1 MKGFFEKLKPK
12 KPTDETHKTD
22 QPTIVSSKSDGFLY
36 DKPLPAVVS
45 TATIIDARSADYDK
59 LAKPTIRPSG
69 PKRPPYKSQATSKP
83 ATTNIGRAGATLA
96 EKASAGERRP
106 GSPHVAQTEVAED
119 TSASRELKVPT
130 DGNNSPKQVALSVS
144 GLSESQPDNDI
155 LQADPS
161 ESTRAGT
168 CKDLRP
174 SAMITSETPPNQEA
188 LTTPPVQ
195 PRDVQEAVTTTLTT
209 TTTTV
214 PSLPPAPVPV
224 PVRLSSGRE
233 QLFAA
238 KLKDLNIGQSGFITF
253 PEFLQLCPRV
263 GLDEESYKSL
273 QMLFR
278 RLDDDFDGRIA
289 IRCLREGLSE
299 PSKLL
304 PWRPTL
310 SRDQVLHD
318 FAVPIEN
325 DILFR
330 SLDEDNTGLVRGTDV
345 VRFWQK
351 HSIKDPVAMLESLG
365 FSENAAINR
374 TVLAKALENAM
385 QSEGLSS
392 STTFATAVSAMN
404 EIEYLRNAE
413 SRQKREL
420 EIKAEEIQHLLN
432 VVNNLE
438 KNRLDDRE
446 KLLDSE
452 KRCVRTVKELES
464 CKASM
469 RQMEHELSR
478 LRAAQALKS
487 HGFVNEDIAQLT
499 ELKRNLEKEIE
510 EMRASRQLD
519 EQFAKKVEQLSSTS
533 DKIAFDLFRKNEAYS
548 AIQEAVASIKKAE
561 NERLLA
567 EQKHNEIL
575 QAANDRLQKEVAD
588 LTSSYREQTKRLE
601 ELEFSGSELAA
612 VCTQTKEAKEEALHD
627 LENTR
632 NALENEMKF
641 SDFQKKERERLEALL
656 EKLTEDLAKTQ
667 KLIAQNE
674 EADQQRV
681 RYISELEAKLH
692 AFEAQ
697 KSEKVGFMERPAS
710 CHPVDAA
717 ADRVNA
723 CHISP
728 DAKNQK
734 ASSEHL
740 EQMEL
745 LLAKVQEL
753 NGRISSLEG
762 QLERQDDKLM
772 TPRSTMIS
780 RGMQTQN
787 LRRETTSTNK
797 PNVIIE
803 LGGVSSEHLDARRN
817 CATQTH
823 WPNCVSREVAT
834 SMEEI
839 VMSSPPGMAYMAE
852 NFIGRTQPPSAVQC
866 TEPRLADVEVLHEKL
881 VQKERTIQD
890 LRKRLCESVPGVQY
904 QHVLDCLK
912 RAEARRSR
920 GQAFGV
926 QSELPAKR

>member
-1 MKGFFEKLKPK
+1 MAIPVSLAFIGNTILPIKLKPK
-12 KPTDETHKTD
+12 KPTAEAHETD
-22 QPTIVSSKSDGFLY
+22 QSTVVSSKSDGFLY

-59 LAKPTIRPSG
+59 LAKSTIRPSG
-69 PKRPPYKSQATSKP
+69 PKRPPYKLQATAKP
-83 ATTNIGRAGATLA
+83 ANVNIGRAGATLA
-96 EKASAGERRP
+96 EKASVADRRP
-106 GSPHVAQTEVAED
+106 DSPHVAQAEVTGD
-119 TSASRELKVPT
+119 TSASREFKVPT
-130 DGNNSPKQVALSVS
+130 DGNNSPKQVSLSVS
-144 GLSESQPDNDI
+144 GPGDSQPDNDI
-155 LQADPS
+155 LQAAPS

-168 CKDLRP
+168 SKNLR
-174 SAMITSETPPNQEA
+174 SGAMITSETLPNQEA
-188 LTTPPVQ
+188 LTTPLVQ
-195 PRDVQEAVTTTLTT
+195 PKDAQEAVTTALPTS
-209 TTTTV
+209 V
-214 PSLPPAPVPV
+214 PSLSPAPVPV

-263 GLDEESYKSL
+263 GLDEESYKASCWPRADKNFQFIL
-273 QMLFR
+273 IQY
-278 RLDDDFDGRIA
+278 
-289 IRCLREGLSE
+289 
-299 PSKLL
+299 LL
-304 PWRPTL
+304 KWEVK
-310 SRDQVLHD
+310 SRDPVLHD
-318 FAVPIEN
+318 SAVPTES

-351 HSIKDPVAMLESLG
+351 HSIKDPAAMLEFLG

-385 QSEGLSS
+385 QSEGLFS

-404 EIEYLRNAE
+404 AIEYLRNAE

-438 KNRLDDRE
+438 KNRLEDRE

-464 CKASM
+464 CKTSM

-499 ELKRNLEKEIE
+499 ELKRNLEREIE

-533 DKIAFDLFRKNEAYS
+533 DKIAFDLFRKNEAFS

-697 KSEKVGFMERPAS
+697 NREKVGFAERPAS
-710 CHPVDAA
+710 CYPLDAA
-717 ADRVNA
+717 ADRVSA
-723 CHISP
+723 CHISS
-728 DAKNQK
+728 DVKNQK
-734 ASSEHL
+734 ASSEHR
-740 EQMEL
+740 EQIEL
-745 LLAKVQEL
+745 LLAKVQDL

-762 QLERQDDKLM
+762 QLERQNDKLM

-780 RGMQTQN
+780 RGMQTEN
-787 LRRETTSTNK
+787 LRRQTTPTNK
-797 PNVIIE
+797 SNVIIE
-803 LGGVSSEHLDARRN
+803 LDGVSSEHLDASRN
-817 CATQTH
+817 CATQTR
-823 WPNCVSREVAT
+823 WPNCVSRETAT

-839 VMSSPPGMAYMAE
+839 VMPSHPGMAYMAE
-852 NFIGRTQPPSAVQC
+852 NFTGRTKPPSAVQC
-866 TEPRLADVEVLHEKL
+866 TEPRLADVESLHEKL

-920 GQAFGV
+920 GQAFEV